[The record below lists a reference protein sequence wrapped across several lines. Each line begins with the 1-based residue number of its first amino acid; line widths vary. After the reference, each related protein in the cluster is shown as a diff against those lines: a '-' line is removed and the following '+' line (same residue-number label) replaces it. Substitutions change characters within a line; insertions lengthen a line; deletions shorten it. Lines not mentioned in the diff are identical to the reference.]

1 MWQVRDIVVVNLFLS
16 WRPRHTDHPR
26 SRSFTLRFLN
36 DNHLP
41 LVRSARMA
49 QAVTTPR
56 RLLLTRTARGT
67 RSFGVRHGFQSQ
79 ANVTVA
85 EPANQPQAI
94 SAPLSPEIYDAGV
107 TRTSQATQAPVV
119 APEPAE
125 PEMNAAPAPE
135 APEPQVAQQDT
146 QPAAGQAGT
155 PETVAPPAPP
165 PADTATQTV
174 DEAEGEAEVVAA
186 SAPVPNQAEPEPGD
200 GDAAETEAV

>member
-1 MWQVRDIVVVNLFLS
+1 MVEINPSVGAAYGGGQQIDPRIQALEGLKALEQAERATSSEAAIQERVARRSESVIV
-16 WRPRHTDHPR
+16 TI
-26 SRSFTLRFLN
+26 
-36 DNHLP
+36 
-41 LVRSARMA
+41 SAE
-49 QAVTTPR
+49 
-56 RLLLTRTARGT
+56 ARAMIAADT
-67 RSFGVRHGFQSQ
+67 QR
-79 ANVTVA
+79 VA

-107 TRTSQATQAPVV
+107 TRTSQASQAPVV
-119 APEPAE
+119 ASEPAK

-146 QPAAGQAGT
+146 QPAAGQSGT

>member
-1 MWQVRDIVVVNLFLS
+1 MVEINPSVGAAYGGGQQIDPRIQALEGLKALEQAERATSAEAAIQERVARRSESVIV
-16 WRPRHTDHPR
+16 TI
-26 SRSFTLRFLN
+26 
-36 DNHLP
+36 
-41 LVRSARMA
+41 SAE
-49 QAVTTPR
+49 
-56 RLLLTRTARGT
+56 ARAMIAADT
-67 RSFGVRHGFQSQ
+67 QR
-79 ANVTVA
+79 VA

-125 PEMNAAPAPE
+125 PEMNPAPAPE

>member
-1 MWQVRDIVVVNLFLS
+1 MVEINPSVGAAYGGGQQIDPRIQALEGLKALEQAERVTSSEAAIQERVARRSESVIV
-16 WRPRHTDHPR
+16 TI
-26 SRSFTLRFLN
+26 
-36 DNHLP
+36 
-41 LVRSARMA
+41 SAE
-49 QAVTTPR
+49 
-56 RLLLTRTARGT
+56 ARAMIAADT
-67 RSFGVRHGFQSQ
+67 QR
-79 ANVTVA
+79 VA
-85 EPANQPQAI
+85 EPVNQPQAI

-146 QPAAGQAGT
+146 QPAAGQSGT

-186 SAPVPNQAEPEPGD
+186 SAPVPNKAEPEPGD

>member
-1 MWQVRDIVVVNLFLS
+1 MVEINPSVGAAYGGGQQIDPRIQALEGLKALEQAERATSSEAAIQERVARRSESVIV
-16 WRPRHTDHPR
+16 TI
-26 SRSFTLRFLN
+26 
-36 DNHLP
+36 
-41 LVRSARMA
+41 SAE
-49 QAVTTPR
+49 
-56 RLLLTRTARGT
+56 ARAMIAADT
-67 RSFGVRHGFQSQ
+67 QR
-79 ANVTVA
+79 VA
-85 EPANQPQAI
+85 EPANQPQVI
-94 SAPLSPEIYDAGV
+94 SALLSPEIYDAGV

-135 APEPQVAQQDT
+135 ASEPQVAQQDT

-186 SAPVPNQAEPEPGD
+186 SSPVPNQAEPEPGD

>member
-1 MWQVRDIVVVNLFLS
+1 MVEINPSVGAAYGGGQQIDPRIQALEGLKALEQAERSTSSEAAIQERVARRSESVIV
-16 WRPRHTDHPR
+16 TI
-26 SRSFTLRFLN
+26 
-36 DNHLP
+36 
-41 LVRSARMA
+41 SAE
-49 QAVTTPR
+49 
-56 RLLLTRTARGT
+56 ARAMIAADT
-67 RSFGVRHGFQSQ
+67 QR
-79 ANVTVA
+79 VA

-146 QPAAGQAGT
+146 QPAAGQSGT

>member
-1 MWQVRDIVVVNLFLS
+1 MVEINPSVGAAYGGGQQIDPRIQALEGLKALEQAERATSSEAAIQERVARRSESVIV
-16 WRPRHTDHPR
+16 TI
-26 SRSFTLRFLN
+26 
-36 DNHLP
+36 
-41 LVRSARMA
+41 SAE
-49 QAVTTPR
+49 
-56 RLLLTRTARGT
+56 ARAMIAADT
-67 RSFGVRHGFQSQ
+67 QR
-79 ANVTVA
+79 VA

-135 APEPQVAQQDT
+135 ASEPQVAQQDT

-165 PADTATQTV
+165 PADTATQTA
-174 DEAEGEAEVVAA
+174 DEAEVEAEVVAA
-186 SAPVPNQAEPEPGD
+186 SAPVPTQAEPETGD
-200 GDAAETEAV
+200 GDTAETEAV

>member
-1 MWQVRDIVVVNLFLS
+1 MVEINPSVGAAYGGGQQID
-16 WRPRHTDHPR
+16 PRI
-26 SRSFTLRFLN
+26 
-36 DNHLP
+36 
-41 LVRSARMA
+41 
-49 QAVTTPR
+49 QALEGLKALEQAERATSSEAAIQERVPR
-56 RLLLTRTARGT
+56 RSESVIVTISAEARAMIAADT
-67 RSFGVRHGFQSQ
+67 QR
-79 ANVTVA
+79 VA

-146 QPAAGQAGT
+146 QPAAGQSGT

-186 SAPVPNQAEPEPGD
+186 SAPVPAQAEPEPGD

>member
-1 MWQVRDIVVVNLFLS
+1 MVEINPSVGAAYGGGQQIDPRIQALEGLKALEQAERATSSEAAIQERVARRSESVIV
-16 WRPRHTDHPR
+16 TI
-26 SRSFTLRFLN
+26 
-36 DNHLP
+36 
-41 LVRSARMA
+41 SAE
-49 QAVTTPR
+49 
-56 RLLLTRTARGT
+56 ARAMIAADT
-67 RSFGVRHGFQSQ
+67 QR
-79 ANVTVA
+79 VA

-94 SAPLSPEIYDAGV
+94 SAPLSPEIYDASV

>member
-1 MWQVRDIVVVNLFLS
+1 MVEINPSVGAAYGGGQQIEPRIQALEGLKALEQAERATASEAAIQERVARRSESVIV
-16 WRPRHTDHPR
+16 TI
-26 SRSFTLRFLN
+26 
-36 DNHLP
+36 
-41 LVRSARMA
+41 SAE
-49 QAVTTPR
+49 
-56 RLLLTRTARGT
+56 ARAMIAADT
-67 RSFGVRHGFQSQ
+67 QR
-79 ANVTVA
+79 VA

-135 APEPQVAQQDT
+135 APEPPVAQQDT

-165 PADTATQTV
+165 PADTATQTA
-174 DEAEGEAEVVAA
+174 DEAEVEAEVVAA
-186 SAPVPNQAEPEPGD
+186 SAPVPTQAEPEPGD
-200 GDAAETEAV
+200 GDTAETEAV

>member
-1 MWQVRDIVVVNLFLS
+1 MVEINPSVGAAYGGGQQIDPRIQALEGLKALEQAERATSSEAAIQERVARRSESVIV
-16 WRPRHTDHPR
+16 TI
-26 SRSFTLRFLN
+26 
-36 DNHLP
+36 
-41 LVRSARMA
+41 SAE
-49 QAVTTPR
+49 
-56 RLLLTRTARGT
+56 ARAMIAADT
-67 RSFGVRHGFQSQ
+67 QR
-79 ANVTVA
+79 VA

-119 APEPAE
+119 APEPTE
-125 PEMNAAPAPE
+125 PEMNGAPAPE
-135 APEPQVAQQDT
+135 VLEPQVAQQDT
-146 QPAAGQAGT
+146 QPAAGQSGT

-186 SAPVPNQAEPEPGD
+186 SAPVPAQAEPEPGD